1 MKGEVIKKNN
11 ENFGVTSIIM
21 VSKDKEKI
29 KKLFLE
35 LCEQDPNSFY
45 MIYNINL
52 DEKLDEKLHYPS
64 IAISLPEDCAV
75 LGADDSA
82 ALNAGMVA
90 DPFVRRI
97 QYFGQFLIGYRPFGQ
112 RVPKCSHVHAF
123 TFFPLG
129 VPASPGLSPSAQAP
143 STRHGRTG

>member
-1 MKGEVIKKNN
+1 
-11 ENFGVTSIIM
+11 M

-64 IAISLPEDCAV
+64 IAISSEDLA
-75 LGADDSA
+75 
-82 ALNAGMVA
+82 
-90 DPFVRRI
+90 
-97 QYFGQFLIGYRPFGQ
+97 
-112 RVPKCSHVHAF
+112 
-123 TFFPLG
+123 
-129 VPASPGLSPSAQAP
+129 
-143 STRHGRTG
+143 

>member
-1 MKGEVIKKNN
+1 MDKNDLNQKSEIKLNKKVEFIKKNN

-64 IAISLPEDCAV
+64 IAISSEDLA
-75 LGADDSA
+75 
-82 ALNAGMVA
+82 
-90 DPFVRRI
+90 
-97 QYFGQFLIGYRPFGQ
+97 
-112 RVPKCSHVHAF
+112 
-123 TFFPLG
+123 
-129 VPASPGLSPSAQAP
+129 
-143 STRHGRTG
+143 

>member
-1 MKGEVIKKNN
+1 MNKMAQDALNQKSDLKLIMKGEVIKKNN

-35 LCEQDPNSFY
+35 LCEQDPTSFY

-64 IAISLPEDCAV
+64 IAISSEDLA
-75 LGADDSA
+75 
-82 ALNAGMVA
+82 
-90 DPFVRRI
+90 
-97 QYFGQFLIGYRPFGQ
+97 
-112 RVPKCSHVHAF
+112 
-123 TFFPLG
+123 
-129 VPASPGLSPSAQAP
+129 
-143 STRHGRTG
+143 